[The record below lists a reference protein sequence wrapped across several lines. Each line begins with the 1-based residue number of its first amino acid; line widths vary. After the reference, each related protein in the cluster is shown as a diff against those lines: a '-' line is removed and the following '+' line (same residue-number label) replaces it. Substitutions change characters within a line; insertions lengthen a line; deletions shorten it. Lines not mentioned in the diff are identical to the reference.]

1 MTNTTYS
8 AFAFLEQLFSLINK
22 RNVDIAYSK
31 KKKKK
36 ECAISLRFVSQIM
49 TVTGYQCKM
58 GTFTIF
64 NLLFT
69 QSLRKSHF
77 TPSLLTLG
85 TVK

>member
-22 RNVDIAYSK
+22 RKVDIAYSK
-31 KKKKK
+31 KKKK
-36 ECAISLRFVSQIM
+36 ECATSLRFVSQIM

-64 NLLFT
+64 YLLFT